1 MIKKNAHTI
10 YFPSLNY
17 FVTFSKLLKPLKTTY
32 YFAPRPLYFV
42 LYNTLESNVV
52 LAYLPMATVT
62 IAVVEMIMS
71 LVTITKIKN

>member
-32 YFAPRPLYFV
+32 YLPHVPRTLSFTIPLNPTWY
-42 LYNTLESNVV
+42 
-52 LAYLPMATVT
+52 
-62 IAVVEMIMS
+62 
-71 LVTITKIKN
+71 